1 MMKKFDSQRS
11 VTFLYHGL
19 CILII
24 MLFSACADGDDPV
37 SHVSE
42 ASEVSET
49 GSVAFRVV
57 WKDVPDTESASGKT
71 ERKLNC
77 AESDVETVEANVYDE
92 NDENGEP
99 IADGGPWSCSLGK
112 ASIEDVPAGSQ
123 RRIVVRG
130 KDSEDRVLHQ
140 GEAEDVRVLAGQS
153 TPPVLIE
160 MRRVAPE
167 VFINSPS
174 ENKVFTEGETITF
187 SGSATDPED
196 GGDLSLAWTI
206 SMGGESV
213 DSATGTSFTRDNLAQ
228 GDYTAEL
235 TATDSGG
242 LTDTASVM
250 FTVKG
255 NTPPSVTIIRP
266 SANEVVFTEGEAITF
281 DGSAN
286 DPEDGELTGESLVWT
301 LSVNGYPLSE
311 SIIGGSFEKDN
322 LDSGNYA
329 AKLTATDRGG
339 LTKSASVSF
348 TVKGNSPPS
357 VTIIR
362 PSANEVVFTE
372 GEAITFDGSASDP
385 DEDGADLSLAW
396 GIRQDE
402 SQIYSTEGGSFEKND
417 LSPGIYTA
425 TLTATDSRGAT
436 GSASVSFMVKG
447 NSPPSV
453 TIIRPSANEVV
464 FTEGETVTF
473 SGSASDPEDGADLSL
488 AWEIRQGDSLEYSTT
503 EGSFSKNDLTSG
515 TYTATLTATDS
526 RGAPGSASISF
537 IVNKGNQPPVLS
549 EIGAQSVNEGE
560 LLRFSVSATD
570 PDDGDMLTFTTG
582 NLPDGVEF
590 DKSEENP
597 DTYIFSWTSYSN
609 DIDYNVTFTV
619 TDDGTPNRSDSETVM
634 ITVNKKP
641 FVKITNPS
649 GQESFFK
656 GDEISFSGSAQ
667 DSEDV
672 ELSGENFRWE
682 ISQNTDPM
690 HSDTGESF
698 VKSDLGL
705 GTYTVTLKVTDSGG
719 AIGEASVSFT
729 VQDQVV
735 TFPDANLEAA
745 IRVAIQKPDG
755 DIYASDLEGL
765 TELFAVGRE
774 IENLEGLEYCT
785 NLTLLN
791 LGTTGETSNSIA
803 DISPLTELTSLTS
816 LGLGDNQISD
826 ISALASL
833 TSLTSLGLRYNQIS
847 DISELASLTAL
858 TSLDLSYNQISD
870 ISPLVSNMGIGDGDN
885 VYLGNNPLSD
895 TSCAVYIPELEE
907 RGAMVT
913 HDCSDNFSP
922 VLDAVGTQYVNEGQL
937 LEFTLSATVPRRE
950 TRLPS
955 AQE

>member
-1 MMKKFDSQRS
+1 MKKFDSQRS

-24 MLFSACADGDDPV
+24 MLFSACADGDDPA

-57 WKDVPDTESASGKT
+57 WKDVLDTESASGKT

-130 KDSEDRVLHQ
+130 KDSEGRVLHQ

-425 TLTATDSRGAT
+425 TLTATDSREAT

-464 FTEGETVTF
+464 FTEGETITF
-473 SGSASDPEDGADLSL
+473 SGSATDPEDGELTEESFVWTLSVN
-488 AWEIRQGDSLEYSTT
+488 GDPFDGATGGSL
-503 EGSFSKNDLTSG
+503 FTSAALYPG
-515 TYTATLTATDS
+515 NYTVELTATDS
-526 RGAPGSASISF
+526 GGLTDTAS
-537 IVNKGNQPPVLS
+537 
-549 EIGAQSVNEGE
+549 
-560 LLRFSVSATD
+560 
-570 PDDGDMLTFTTG
+570 
-582 NLPDGVEF
+582 
-590 DKSEENP
+590 
-597 DTYIFSWTSYSN
+597 
-609 DIDYNVTFTV
+609 VTFRV
-619 TDDGTPNRSDSETVM
+619 NVESEV
-634 ITVNKKP
+634 
-641 FVKITNPS
+641 
-649 GQESFFK
+649 
-656 GDEISFSGSAQ
+656 
-667 DSEDV
+667 V
-672 ELSGENFRWE
+672 E
-682 ISQNTDPM
+682 
-690 HSDTGESF
+690 
-698 VKSDLGL
+698 
-705 GTYTVTLKVTDSGG
+705 
-719 AIGEASVSFT
+719 
-729 VQDQVV
+729 
-735 TFPDANLEAA
+735 FPDANLEAA
-745 IRVAIQKPDG
+745 IREAIQKPDG

-816 LGLGDNQISD
+816 LSLYDNQISD

-833 TSLTSLGLRYNQIS
+833 TGLTSLSLGGNEIINISALASLTALTELSLFYNQIS
-847 DISELASLTAL
+847 DISVLASLTAL
-858 TSLDLSYNQISD
+858 TYL
-870 ISPLVSNMGIGDGDN
+870 
-885 VYLGNNPLSD
+885 YLGNNPLSD

-907 RGAMVT
+907 RGATVT
-913 HDCSDNFSP
+913 HDCGDEVQYTITATHEGNGSINPPGAMQVYSGDNQTFTMTP
-922 VLDAVGTQYVNEGQL
+922 VEGYKVLDVLVDNESVGAVNTYTFVNVSADHAIYVTFTVEDAATGVDRFTGDYTGNYSADSPTTLTGDLTLNIDSQGAITGTARDSFDSTMTVTGTTDAEGNVS
-937 LEFTLSATVPRRE
+937 FTYTPGSGQFSGTVDDTGYMTGTWSDGDFAGTFSASR
-950 TRLPS
+950 
-955 AQE
+955 Q